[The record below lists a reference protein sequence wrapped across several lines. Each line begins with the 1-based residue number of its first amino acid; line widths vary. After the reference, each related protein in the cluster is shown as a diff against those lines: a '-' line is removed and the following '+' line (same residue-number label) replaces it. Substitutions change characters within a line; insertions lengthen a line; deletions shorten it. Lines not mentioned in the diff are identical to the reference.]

1 MLADLLRPNPQAKI
15 TELTVGDG
23 EHRVVIVDDFYAEPE
38 RMVELAHDLHYVH
51 GKVNGNFPGGRA
63 VVSIDTRPLFGVMSQ
78 LWGSPLAPYG
88 NEYQPLMLSTIHHGQ
103 VELNIAQRSPHI
115 DPGISAM
122 VYLNADADCAGGT
135 GLYRHALTGLER
147 VPIQPTAPLLEFAA
161 EFGYGPRWFQTPED
175 YTRWQDAMVFNPL
188 FSADEGYINE
198 GNDYWELMYLVEM
211 KFNRLVIFDGRIPHS
226 QYIKDGTFEET
237 IRLNQIA
244 YAQGRD

>member
-1 MLADLLRPNPQAKI
+1 MLDDLLRPNPQARI

-23 EHRVVIVDDFYAEPE
+23 EHRLVIADDFYADPE
-38 RMVELAHDLHYVH
+38 RLVALAGDLFYVQ

-63 VVSIDTRPLFGVMSQ
+63 VVSIDTRPLFSVLSQ
-78 LWGSPLAPYG
+78 LWGAPLMSYG
-88 NEYQPLMLSTIHHGQ
+88 NEYQPLMLSTIRHGE

-115 DPGISAM
+115 DPGVSAM
-122 VYLNADADCAGGT
+122 VYLNAEADCAGGT

-161 EFGYGPRWFQTPED
+161 EFGYGPQWFQNAEE

-188 FSADEGYINE
+188 FSADEGYIND
-198 GNDYWELMYLVEM
+198 GNDYWELMYLIEM

-226 QYIKDGTFEET
+226 QYIQDGQFAGTT
-237 IRLNQIA
+237 RLNQIA
-244 YAQGRD
+244 YLQGRD